1 LDFEGSSNLDLSQY
15 FGDEGVLWWG
25 VEMSK
30 KSAGSSDKKK
40 AAPAQ
45 SKGAPKPD
53 KAQEPDDRQ
62 GDSSPSKTSEPPKK
76 DEGKESGTEEQ
87 AILLVPAD
95 DEEGIDGI
103 HTPAW
108 ILALPFVGL
117 THAAPAN
124 RDREKRSKRL
134 AARTL

>member
-1 LDFEGSSNLDLSQY
+1 
-15 FGDEGVLWWG
+15 
-25 VEMSK
+25 MSK
-30 KSAGSSDKKK
+30 KSAGGSNKKK

-45 SKGAPKPD
+45 NKSAPKPD
-53 KAQEPDDRQ
+53 KAQEPDDSQ

-87 AILLVPAD
+87 ALVLVPA

-117 THAAPAN
+117 THTAPAN